1 MKMKQYLFVLL
12 CFTFLGCFS
21 KGEINM
27 FSKKKIEKI
36 IKNKSGQD
44 AIIEIDIILSD
55 IFYKNPEKLSIHE
68 KNIVYIEEFER
79 EVNNGG
85 FSQYFSNSS
94 GNNALETL
102 NALNLINS
110 KIFKKILENAI
121 DKFPNRIVPK
131 DRDEREELL
140 MDIENNNADLWD
152 ELDNEFYEYEEDI
165 YILLIEYIK
174 NNIKDFR

>member
-1 MKMKQYLFVLL
+1 
-12 CFTFLGCFS
+12 
-21 KGEINM
+21 M